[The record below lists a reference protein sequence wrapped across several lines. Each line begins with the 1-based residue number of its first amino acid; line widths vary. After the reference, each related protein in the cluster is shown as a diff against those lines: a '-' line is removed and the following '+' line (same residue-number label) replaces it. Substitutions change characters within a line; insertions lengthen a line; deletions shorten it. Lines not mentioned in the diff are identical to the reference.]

1 MATRKIIKIDEE
13 KCDGCGLC
21 AKACAEGAIQIINGK
36 AKLVSETYCDGLG
49 ACLGKCP
56 QDAITMEDREAAEF
70 DPKAVEAHLSQN
82 QPKEKL
88 PCGCSGTLAQKFTRE
103 PAVKSEGVDVPSQL
117 GNWPVQLKLVPVT
130 APYLNGAKLVISSDC
145 APFSFA
151 DFHRRFLA
159 DRVLLVGCPKLDDV
173 EFYTQKL
180 TAMFRQNDIQSIEV
194 VYMEV
199 PCCFGLIQLV
209 STALN
214 ESGKKIPFKAIKI
227 GIRGTSI
234 DIQEQE

>member
-70 DPKAVEAHLSQN
+70 DPQAVEAHLGHQ
-82 QPKEKL
+82 QHKEKL
-88 PCGCSGTLAQKFTRE
+88 PCGCPGTLAQQFNRE
-103 PAVKSEGVDVPSQL
+103 PAVKSEETCIPSQL

-145 APFSFA
+145 APFAFA

-180 TAMFRQNDIQSIEV
+180 TAMFRQNDIESIEV

-199 PCCFGLIQLV
+199 PCCFGLIRLV
-209 STALN
+209 SRALN
-214 ESGKKIPFKAIKI
+214 ESGKKIPLKAIKI
-227 GIRGTSI
+227 GIRGTI
-234 DIQEQE
+234 VDVQEQE